1 MLCPVCRDPLVIVE
15 FGNIE
20 LDTCV
25 TCRGLWFDAQELAQL
40 FELAGMA
47 ERLGEL
53 EWQVDRLPHVGPRRK
68 CPRCRSPLEAVQ
80 APNTDQRL
88 ILDECP
94 RGDGLWFDQGEL
106 DALLQVLLGEDR
118 HALENV
124 RAYLGEFMS
133 INGPV
138 RGAKN

>member
-1 MLCPVCRDPLVIVE
+1 MIVE
-15 FGNIE
+15 FENIE

-40 FELAGMA
+40 FELAGTSD
-47 ERLGEL
+47 RLGEL

-80 APNTDQRL
+80 APTAEHRL

-106 DALLQVLLGEDR
+106 DALLHVLFGNDGR
-118 HALENV
+118 ALENV
-124 RAYLGEFMS
+124 RAYLGDFMS

-138 RGAKN
+138 REAKN

>member
-1 MLCPVCRDPLVIVE
+1 MMIVE

-25 TCRGLWFDAQELAQL
+25 TCRGLWFDAQELGQL
-40 FELAGMA
+40 FDLAGMS
-47 ERLGEL
+47 ERICEL

-68 CPRCRSPLEAVQ
+68 CPRCRSPLEPVP
-80 APNTDQRL
+80 APSGSGDL

-106 DALLQVLLGEDR
+106 EALLD
-118 HALENV
+118 
-124 RAYLGEFMS
+124 
-133 INGPV
+133 GPV
-138 RGAKN
+138 GRMTVTPWKMSAAIWASSCR